1 MWFWS
6 LAPYYIQLGKQYRL
20 RSRKRPK
27 IPPDDTVI
35 NSVAHR
41 LGIPQES
48 GLSHASGSS
57 GGPKSAWDDVDG
69 AHCGQHGMVLVEPPE
84 PSFLEMTHR
93 SSGETD
99 RPLGVDVHEQA
110 HKASMI
116 GKRHRTLFDRAQS
129 NNTDNTDNTELSDVN
144 TLNSVSTSQMDPS
157 DVARMTTFERK
168 DSSELI
174 ISSQRPLHKRESA
187 SAMTWD
193 DNDAYEIISS
203 QDQLHTHESASAMSW
218 DGNNT
223 YEHVS
228 ASNKS
233 SKSRLVLRMSG
244 HSGTSKE
251 MQGEIDA

>member
-1 MWFWS
+1 
-6 LAPYYIQLGKQYRL
+6 
-20 RSRKRPK
+20 
-27 IPPDDTVI
+27 
-35 NSVAHR
+35 
-41 LGIPQES
+41 
-48 GLSHASGSS
+48 
-57 GGPKSAWDDVDG
+57 
-69 AHCGQHGMVLVEPPE
+69 
-84 PSFLEMTHR
+84 
-93 SSGETD
+93 
-99 RPLGVDVHEQA
+99 
-110 HKASMI
+110 
-116 GKRHRTLFDRAQS
+116 
-129 NNTDNTDNTELSDVN
+129 
-144 TLNSVSTSQMDPS
+144 
-157 DVARMTTFERK
+157 MTTFERK